1 MTQKRYKKI
10 LVTGSNGFVGQAL
23 CEALRFSGYD
33 VLGSVRDRSLAIEGQ
48 DYILVDSLDSET
60 EWSQALECRDVV
72 VHLAGRAHMLND
84 EAADPLEAFR
94 RTNTI
99 GTLNLAEQAANSG
112 VSRFIFLSSIG
123 VNGAATS
130 GMPFNVDDSPSPH
143 SPYAVSKLEAE
154 IGLRAIAKR
163 TSLDVVIIRP
173 PAIYGKNAPGNFG
186 LIEKFIRIG
195 IPLPV
200 GSINNK
206 RSLVAIENVV
216 SFIAVCI
223 EHNKAV
229 NKLFFVSDNED
240 LSTREIVQLMGKIIG
255 KKPKIV
261 KLPLKFLWFMFK
273 RLDRQKSG
281 GSLMLDLQLDIDH
294 SLELLGWSPPF
305 SPKVVIESLT

>member
-1 MTQKRYKKI
+1 MTQERYNKI
-10 LVTGSNGFVGQAL
+10 LVTGSNGFVGEAL
-23 CEALRFSGYD
+23 CEALRLSGYD

-48 DYILVDSLDSET
+48 DYIIVDSLDSET
-60 EWSQALECRDVV
+60 DWGQALECCDVV

-94 RTNTI
+94 QTNTI

-123 VNGAATS
+123 VNGAFTA
-130 GMPFNVDDSPSPH
+130 GIPFNVDDSPSPH

-200 GSINNK
+200 GLINNK
-206 RSLVAIENVV
+206 RSLVAIENIV

-240 LSTREIVQLMGKIIG
+240 LSTREVVQLMGKIVG
-255 KKPKIV
+255 KKPQIV

-281 GSLMLDLQLDIDH
+281 ESLMLDLQLDIDY

-305 SPKVVIESLT
+305 SPKLVIESHI